1 MTKYLGLDLGSVTCG
16 ISWSETGFIA
26 GTVKTIRFPSDDY
39 DTAIEMVEEIVAEKK
54 PDVIVLGLPLLENG
68 DIAERAQICLEFG
81 RALEVE
87 TGIPVK
93 MQDERNT
100 TQESE
105 SILLEADVSR
115 KKRKKKIDQ
124 LAAVQILQRYLDSH
138 RNESLL

>member
-1 MTKYLGLDLGSVTCG
+1 MKKYLGLDLGSVTCG

-138 RNESLL
+138 RNDSSI

>member
-26 GTVKTIRFPSDDY
+26 STVKTLRFPSDDY
-39 DTAIEMVEEIVAEKK
+39 DTAIELVEDLVKEKK

-68 DIAERAQICLEFG
+68 DVAERAQICLEFG

-115 KKRKKKIDQ
+115 RKRKKKIDQ
-124 LAAVQILQRYLDSH
+124 LAAVQILQRYLDLI
-138 RNESLL
+138 RG

>member
-1 MTKYLGLDLGSVTCG
+1 MKKYLGLDLGSLTCG

-138 RNESLL
+138 RNDSSI

>member
-39 DTAIEMVEEIVAEKK
+39 DTAIEMVEEIVAERK
-54 PDVIVLGLPLLENG
+54 PDIIVLGLPLLENG

-87 TGIPVK
+87 TGIPVR
-93 MQDERNT
+93 MQDERNP
-100 TQESE
+100 TQESD

-124 LAAVQILQRYLDSH
+124 LAAVAILQRYLDGH
-138 RNESLL
+138 RNDA

>member
-26 GTVKTIRFPSDDY
+26 STVKTIRFPSDDY
-39 DTAIEMVEEIVAEKK
+39 DTAIEMVEQIVAERK

-68 DIAERAQICLEFG
+68 NIAERAQICLEFG

-124 LAAVQILQRYLDSH
+124 LAAVAILQRYLD
-138 RNESLL
+138 RQAK

>member
-68 DIAERAQICLEFG
+68 DIAERAQICLKFG

-138 RNESLL
+138 RNDSSI

>member
-68 DIAERAQICLEFG
+68 DIAERAQICLDFG

-138 RNESLL
+138 RNDSSI